1 MTPFH
6 QIEVIE
12 NGRIVLIRRSERRFE
27 NARELSQERVLMVER
42 LNGIGRAGRAL
53 LIDSRI
59 APSSTDDDMQDEF
72 KRFRLDV
79 ARGFDRVATLVRT
92 KVAILQVNR
101 LCADQTVTVQP
112 FNDEALA
119 IEYLL
124 GGLPIAGKRS
134 LRP

>member
-6 QIEVIE
+6 QVEVIE
-12 NGRIVLIRRSERRFE
+12 NSRIVLIRRSERRFE
-27 NARELSQERVLMVER
+27 SALELSQERVLIVER
-42 LNGIGRAGRAL
+42 LNGIGRSGRAL
-53 LIDSRI
+53 LIDSRV
-59 APSSTDDDMQDEF
+59 APHSTDDNMQDEF

-79 ARGFDRVATLVRT
+79 ARGFERVATLVRT

-101 LCADQTVTVQP
+101 LCADQTVTVQA
-112 FNDEALA
+112 FNDEAQA

-124 GGLPIAGKRS
+124 GELAIAPRRS